1 MSIELFVMINDSM
14 TYQFIRHICD
24 NKKKVQITHS
34 FLILKKKKKKTY
46 CPHLIWGI
54 SMLGSL
60 RLWPKWPRPRPRA
73 GLRTSLQSLLSFFW

>member
-34 FLILKKKKKKTY
+34 FLI
-46 CPHLIWGI
+46 
-54 SMLGSL
+54 
-60 RLWPKWPRPRPRA
+60 
-73 GLRTSLQSLLSFFW
+73 